1 MTMVYEDTSCV
12 LVNQITYKKNEKNV
26 VFFFFFE
33 NLKMHKVL
41 FEG

>member
-1 MTMVYEDTSCV
+1 MVYEDTSCV
-12 LVNQITYKKNEKNV
+12 LVNQITYKKNEKKR
-26 VFFFFFE
+26 FFLFFFE